1 MKNVLKIVVLAI
13 GLLSLSCKE
22 EKKEIATSNK
32 PEIKRNEPK
41 EVAYTFQKS
50 EDWLKTEGTNTKA
63 LDLVLAL
70 NRVDALNLKKLDSI
84 VVPTDFSG
92 DLEFYMPFPIEV
104 ATLNEVSKII
114 LFSYATQAFA
124 TYEYGILTHTGPTS
138 LGREKDKTPT
148 GLFFTNWKAEE
159 TISTFNDEWK
169 LKWNFNIENKLGV
182 GFHEYELP
190 GYPASHSCLR
200 LLEKD
205 AKMLYEFA
213 DQWEL
218 ESAEKVKL
226 KGTPVIVFGSYD
238 FKNPKIWNTLPQDA
252 EALSISDT
260 ELETTIS
267 PYLPSI
273 LKEQTKREKK

>member
-1 MKNVLKIVVLAI
+1 MKNILKIVVLAI

-50 EDWLKTEGTNTKA
+50 EEWLKNEGTNQKA

-92 DLEFYMPFPIEV
+92 DLEFYMPFPLEV

-114 LFSYATQAFA
+114 LFSYTTQAFA
-124 TYEYGILTHTGPTS
+124 TYEYGFLTHVGPTS
-138 LGREKDKTPT
+138 MGREKDKTPT

-159 TISTFNDEWK
+159 TTSTFNDEWE

-218 ESAEKVKL
+218 KSAEKVKL

>member
-13 GLLSLSCKE
+13 GLLSHSCKE
-22 EKKEIATSNK
+22 EKKETVTIAK

-41 EVAYTFQKS
+41 EVAFTFQKS
-50 EDWLKTEGTNTKA
+50 EEWLKTEGTNTKA
-63 LDLVLAL
+63 LNLVLAI
-70 NRVDALNLKKLDSI
+70 NRVDAVNLKKLDSI

-92 DLEFYMPFPIEV
+92 DLEYYMPFPLEV

-124 TYEYGILTHTGPTS
+124 TYEHGVLTHTGPTS

-205 AKMLYEFA
+205 AKMLYKFA

-252 EALSISDT
+252 KALSISES
-260 ELETTIS
+260 ELETIIS
-267 PYLPSI
+267 SYLPSI

>member
-22 EKKEIATSNK
+22 EKKEITTSNK

-41 EVAYTFQKS
+41 EVVYTFQKS
-50 EDWLKTEGTNTKA
+50 EDWLKSEGTNAKA

-70 NRVDALNLKKLDSI
+70 NRVDAVNLKKLDSI

-92 DLEFYMPFPIEV
+92 DLEYYMPFPLEV

-114 LFSYATQAFA
+114 LFSYKTQAFA
-124 TYEYGILTHTGPTS
+124 TYEYGVLTHVGPTS
-138 LGREKDKTPT
+138 LGTEKNKTPT

-238 FKNPKIWNTLPQDA
+238 FKKPKIWNTLPQDA
-252 EALSISDT
+252 KALSIT
-260 ELETTIS
+260 EVELETTIS

>member
-1 MKNVLKIVVLAI
+1 MKNIAKIVVLVVS
-13 GLLSLSCKE
+13 LLSLSCKE
-22 EKKEIATSNK
+22 EKKVVINNNR
-32 PEIKRNEPK
+32 PVIKRIEPK
-41 EVAYTFQKS
+41 EVAFTFQKS
-50 EDWLKTEGTNTKA
+50 EDWLKSEGTNTKA
-63 LDLVLAL
+63 LNIVLAV
-70 NRVDALNLKKLDSI
+70 NRVDIVHLKKLDSI
-84 VVPTDFSG
+84 LVPTDVSG
-92 DLEFYMPFPIEV
+92 DLEFYMPFPLEV
-104 ATLNEVSKII
+104 STLNDVKKII
-114 LFSYATQAFA
+114 VFSYTIQAFA
-124 TYEYGILTHTGPTS
+124 TYEYGVLTHVGPTS
-138 LGREKDKTPT
+138 MGTEKDKTPT

>member
-13 GLLSLSCKE
+13 GLFSLSCKE
-22 EKKEIATSNK
+22 EKKEVITIVK

-41 EVAYTFQKS
+41 EVAFTFQKS
-50 EDWLKTEGTNTKA
+50 EDWLKTEGSNPKA

-70 NRVDALNLKKLDSI
+70 NRVDAVNLKKLDSI

-92 DLEFYMPFPIEV
+92 DLEYYMPFPLAV

-124 TYEYGILTHTGPTS
+124 TYEYGVLTHTGPTS

-169 LKWNFNIENKLGV
+169 LKWNFNIENKQGI

-218 ESAEKVKL
+218 KSAEKVRL

-252 EALSISDT
+252 KALSIS
-260 ELETTIS
+260 EAALETTIS
-267 PYLPSI
+267 TYLPSI

>member
-1 MKNVLKIVVLAI
+1 MKNVLKIVVLVI
-13 GLLSLSCKE
+13 SLLSLSCKE
-22 EKKEIATSNK
+22 EKKEIVNSNK

-41 EVAYTFQKS
+41 EVAYTFQKR
-50 EDWLKTEGTNTKA
+50 EDWLKTVGTNTKA
-63 LDLVLAL
+63 FDLVLAI
-70 NRVDALNLKKLDSI
+70 NRVDAVNLKKLDSI

-92 DLEFYMPFPIEV
+92 DLEYYMPFPLEV

-114 LFSYATQAFA
+114 LFSYTTQAFA
-124 TYEYGILTHTGPTS
+124 TYEYGVLTHVGPTS
-138 LGREKDKTPT
+138 MGTQKDKTPT

-218 ESAEKVKL
+218 ESAEKVRL

-238 FKNPKIWNTLPQDA
+238 FKKPKIWNTLPQDA
-252 EALSISDT
+252 KVLSISEA

-267 PYLPSI
+267 PYLPTI
-273 LKEQTKREKK
+273 LKEQTKRENK

>member
-1 MKNVLKIVVLAI
+1 MKNILKIVVLAI

-50 EDWLKTEGTNTKA
+50 EEWLKNEGTNQKA

-92 DLEFYMPFPIEV
+92 DLEFYMPFPLEV

-114 LFSYATQAFA
+114 LFSYTTQAFA
-124 TYEYGILTHTGPTS
+124 TYEYGTLTHVGPTS
-138 LGREKDKTPT
+138 MGTEKDKTPT

-226 KGTPVIVFGSYD
+226 KGTPVVVFGSYD

-252 EALSISDT
+252 KALSIT
-260 ELETTIS
+260 EAELETTIS
-267 PYLPSI
+267 PYLSSI
-273 LKEQTKREKK
+273 LNEQTKREKK

>member
-22 EKKEIATSNK
+22 EKKETVTIVK

-41 EVAYTFQKS
+41 EVAFTFQKS
-50 EDWLKTEGTNTKA
+50 EDWLKTEGSNPKA

-70 NRVDALNLKKLDSI
+70 NRVDAVNLKKLDSI

-92 DLEFYMPFPIEV
+92 DLEYYMPFPLEV

-114 LFSYATQAFA
+114 LFSYTTQAFA
-124 TYEYGILTHTGPTS
+124 TYEYGVLTHVGPTS

-159 TISTFNDEWK
+159 TISTFNDEWE
-169 LKWNFNIENKLGV
+169 LKWNFNIENKQGI

-252 EALSISDT
+252 KALSITET
-260 ELETTIS
+260 ELETTILT
-267 PYLPSI
+267 YLPSI
-273 LKEQTKREKK
+273 LKEQAKREKK

>member
-1 MKNVLKIVVLAI
+1 MKNALKIVVLAI

-22 EKKEIATSNK
+22 EKKEVITIVK

-41 EVAYTFQKS
+41 EVAFTFQKS
-50 EDWLKTEGTNTKA
+50 EDWLKTEGSNPKA

-70 NRVDALNLKKLDSI
+70 NRVDAVNLKKLDSI
-84 VVPTDFSG
+84 IVPTDFSG
-92 DLEFYMPFPIEV
+92 DLEYYMPFPIEV

-114 LFSYATQAFA
+114 LFLYATQAFA
-124 TYEYGILTHTGPTS
+124 TYEYGVLTHTGPTS

-169 LKWNFNIENKLGV
+169 LKWNFNIENKQGI

-218 ESAEKVKL
+218 ESAEKVRL
-226 KGTPVIVFGSYD
+226 KGTPVVVFGSYD
-238 FKNPKIWNTLPQDA
+238 FKNPKIWNMLPQDA
-252 EALSISDT
+252 KALSIT
-260 ELETTIS
+260 EAELETTIS